1 MYYNC
6 FPSSLGGLGSDQV
19 CSSVANNPR
28 YFNRTV
34 QIRLFKSSSVLL
46 IEFHWQ
52 VTCEIA
58 AASGSLRG
66 IQIWQRNS
74 HSHAYACAYANPI
87 CVRKDHMSD

>member
-6 FPSSLGGLGSDQV
+6 FPSSFGGLGSDQD

-28 YFNRTV
+28 YFNPTV
-34 QIRLFKSSSVLL
+34 QIRLLKSSSVLL
-46 IEFHWQ
+46 IEFPWQ

-58 AASGSLRG
+58 AASGLLRG

-74 HSHAYACAYANPI
+74 HSHAYAYAYAKPI
-87 CVRKDHMSD
+87 CAKKDRMSY